1 MRDGPHQLP
10 QGLVNLSANAH
21 QAMRRQATPRRI
33 AVTARLG
40 HEPQRVRLEVR
51 DTGPGMAP
59 EGRARGFEAFF
70 TTQPPGEGAGLR
82 LSLCRGIVE
91 EHGGTITVESTPRA
105 GATLIIEL
113 P

>member
-40 HEPQRVRLEVR
+40 HEPQRVRLEGR

-59 EGRARGFEAFF
+59 EVPGRGVEAFF
-70 TTQPPGEGAGLR
+70 TTKPPGEGARPG
-82 LSLCRGIVE
+82 LSLCRGIVG
-91 EHGGTITVESTPRA
+91 EHGGTMTVESTP
-105 GATLIIEL
+105 
-113 P
+113 